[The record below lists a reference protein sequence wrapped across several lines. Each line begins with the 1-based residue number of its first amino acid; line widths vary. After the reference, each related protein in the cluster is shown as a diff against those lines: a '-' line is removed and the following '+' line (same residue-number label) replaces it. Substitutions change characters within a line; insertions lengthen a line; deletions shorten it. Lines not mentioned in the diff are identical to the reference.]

1 MENVLSTKGGEG
13 VPENKFPERLRSLVR
28 KEQRHRKRYAIAELC
43 GLDRSTIRRYERGE
57 REPGLTEFISIADH
71 FDVSLDYMAGLTNN
85 PARNT

>member
-1 MENVLSTKGGEG
+1 MQASRGDDML
-13 VPENKFPERLRSLVR
+13 ENKFPERLKSLVL

-57 REPGLTEFISIADH
+57 REPGLTEFILIADH

-85 PARNT
+85 PERNR